1 MKGIITKI
9 DRGIYYIDTEKG
21 KIISKARGNF
31 REENIKPLV
40 GDYVDIRIAEE
51 DLKGYIEYVYPRKN
65 FLIRPPVANIDLVI
79 FVVSIEQPLINLYYV
94 DKYLSV
100 LAVKNLEVAI
110 CFNKID
116 LVSHEKVEY
125 YKTLYEKAGYNV
137 IVNSNLNFENKSLFK
152 ELLKN
157 KTTVIGGPSGVGK
170 TSLIN
175 SLNENLS
182 LMTNKISN
190 KTQRDRHTTRTVE
203 IYEIFKSAYILD
215 TPGFTSLDMEAID
228 ERELSRCF
236 REIYKYGEDCKF
248 RNCLH
253 ENEPECN
260 VKAQLEKGNIFKT
273 RYENYKMLIRELRER
288 RRH

>member
-1 MKGIITKI
+1 MTGVQTCALPI
-9 DRGIYYIDTEKG
+9 
-21 KIISKARGNF
+21 F
-31 REENIKPLV
+31 V
-40 GDYVDIRIAEE
+40 GDYVNIRIAEE

-65 FLIRPPVANIDLVI
+65 FLIRPPIANIDLVI

-170 TSLIN
+170 TFLIN
-175 SLNENLS
+175 S
-182 LMTNKISN
+182 
-190 KTQRDRHTTRTVE
+190 R
-203 IYEIFKSAYILD
+203 AC
-215 TPGFTSLDMEAID
+215 PG
-228 ERELSRCF
+228 SRCSGVS
-236 REIYKYGEDCKF
+236 RVPA
-248 RNCLH
+248 RR
-253 ENEPECN
+253 PR
-260 VKAQLEKGNIFKT
+260 A
-273 RYENYKMLIRELRER
+273 RAR
-288 RRH
+288 RRQRGGRRSCPPRGIEDRKSVV

>member
-65 FLIRPPVANIDLVI
+65 FLIRSPVANIDLVI

-100 LAVKNLEVAI
+100 LSVKNLEVAI

-137 IVNSNLNFENKSLFK
+137 IINSNLNFENKSLFK

-182 LMTNKISN
+182 LMTNEISN
-190 KTQRDRHTTRTVE
+190 KTQRGRHTTRTVE

-236 REIYKYGEDCKF
+236 REIYKYGEDCK
-248 RNCLH
+248 
-253 ENEPECN
+253 
-260 VKAQLEKGNIFKT
+260 
-273 RYENYKMLIRELRER
+273 KMLMKKFRFLHVKEFPL
-288 RRH
+288 